1 MFVGGALLFVLSW
14 RLALALLSALPII
27 AIAMV
32 LQVCASHLFCLF
44 PLNLL
49 KAMVFSVYSRSSASA
64 LAAAAA
70 FANTL
75 IDNCVLVRASGKQER
90 ETSHY
95 SDLLSQAEILQ
106 RRQALFAGMND
117 ATGVAAVL
125 FMIHLALQLCSLLI
139 FPRTQASARRLV
151 FWSFV
156 CRVSCCSC
164 QDPLTI

>member
-1 MFVGGALLFVLSW
+1 
-14 RLALALLSALPII
+14 
-27 AIAMV
+27 
-32 LQVCASHLFCLF
+32 
-44 PLNLL
+44 
-49 KAMVFSVYSRSSASA
+49 MVFSVYSRSSASA

-117 ATGVAAVL
+117 APGVAAVL
-125 FMIHLALQLCSLLI
+125 FMMHLALQLCCL
-139 FPRTQASARRLV
+139 
-151 FWSFV
+151 
-156 CRVSCCSC
+156 
-164 QDPLTI
+164 